1 LARRFSV
8 SEVANLRQMAEGGRP
23 CIVPDTAAYSGW
35 IPAPSVEGIRSY
47 AGAPIR
53 SKGRILGFLNLN
65 SATAGFFT
73 ETHAARLQAF
83 ADQAA
88 VALDNARLFDD
99 AVRSAG
105 RTQALYETGRA
116 LAALLDEDAVL
127 RTILEAAHRT
137 LGYQYAVISL
147 VDESS
152 QTIGIRHG
160 IWDGQ
165 LDAFPGWIEAS
176 RYPLSASD
184 ILCDICRTGRTEIIA
199 AWDDRFNRDIWER
212 FGHERL
218 LRVFMSIKVRDR
230 VVGVIEAGYD
240 RSTKSSLGE
249 DEVRLLAAFV
259 DQAAAAL
266 DNARLFHDVQHRS
279 DELAALLEV
288 TRDLAAHQ
296 ELPAVLRSIVG
307 HACRLL
313 NTPTGHIYL
322 HDEATGELVLASE
335 IGLPDRQGVRLQ
347 PGEGMA
353 GQTAQMRQSL
363 VVDDYRVWPGR
374 SAQFADRPVTSV
386 AQVPLL
392 FGGRLVGILGV
403 GELAPATRRFTEE
416 NVRLL
421 TLLAGHAASAVHNA
435 HLYDQVRRHADEL
448 DARVAQRTAELQAAN
463 EKLEELNRYKSQFVS
478 NVSHELRTPL
488 TNIKFLL
495 ELLVTG
501 KPEKRQYYLETVVRE
516 TDLLHSL
523 IEDLLLLSRMDLG
536 RLQLELQAVE
546 LNQLAGQLAA
556 DRTALFAERGLALET
571 RLAPNL
577 PRVQADPRMV
587 KQVLTNLMTNAM
599 NYTSR
604 GGAVTVSTGVQSTW
618 VTLSVGDT
626 GPGISDKEL
635 ARLFERFFRGEAAH
649 QSKAPGTG
657 LGLAICQEIAQRH
670 RGQITVESQVGV
682 GSVFTLWLPVG

>member
-1 LARRFSV
+1 
-8 SEVANLRQMAEGGRP
+8 M
-23 CIVPDTAAYSGW
+23 
-35 IPAPSVEGIRSY
+35 
-47 AGAPIR
+47 
-53 SKGRILGFLNLN
+53 
-65 SATAGFFT
+65 
-73 ETHAARLQAF
+73 
-83 ADQAA
+83 
-88 VALDNARLFDD
+88 
-99 AVRSAG
+99 
-105 RTQALYETGRA
+105 
-116 LAALLDEDAVL
+116 
-127 RTILEAAHRT
+127 
-137 LGYQYAVISL
+137 
-147 VDESS
+147 
-152 QTIGIRHG
+152 
-160 IWDGQ
+160 
-165 LDAFPGWIEAS
+165 
-176 RYPLSASD
+176 
-184 ILCDICRTGRTEIIA
+184 
-199 AWDDRFNRDIWER
+199 
-212 FGHERL
+212 
-218 LRVFMSIKVRDR
+218 
-230 VVGVIEAGYD
+230 
-240 RSTKSSLGE
+240 
-249 DEVRLLAAFV
+249 
-259 DQAAAAL
+259 
-266 DNARLFHDVQHRS
+266 
-279 DELAALLEV
+279 
-288 TRDLAAHQ
+288 
-296 ELPAVLRSIVG
+296 
-307 HACRLL
+307 
-313 NTPTGHIYL
+313 
-322 HDEATGELVLASE
+322 
-335 IGLPDRQGVRLQ
+335 
-347 PGEGMA
+347 
-353 GQTAQMRQSL
+353 
-363 VVDDYRVWPGR
+363 
-374 SAQFADRPVTSV
+374 
-386 AQVPLL
+386 
-392 FGGRLVGILGV
+392 
-403 GELAPATRRFTEE
+403 
-416 NVRLL
+416 
-421 TLLAGHAASAVHNA
+421 
-435 HLYDQVRRHADEL
+435 
-448 DARVAQRTAELQAAN
+448 AQRTAELQAAN

-556 DRTALFAERGLALET
+556 DRTELFAERGLALET